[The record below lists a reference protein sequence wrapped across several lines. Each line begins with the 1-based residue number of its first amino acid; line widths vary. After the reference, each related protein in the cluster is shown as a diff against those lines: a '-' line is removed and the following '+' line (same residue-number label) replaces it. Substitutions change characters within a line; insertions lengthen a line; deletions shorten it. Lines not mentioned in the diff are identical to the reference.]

1 MSTQESPAR
10 PDSVPT
16 RERRSDATT
25 NHKALLHAAQAVL
38 AENPLASLDTI
49 AQAASL
55 SRRALYGHFP
65 DRETLLKEVI
75 ALGAER
81 FNAIADVIEDTDPR
95 VALARL
101 AVRLWREAS
110 AVRAAANI
118 ALSEAHVA
126 ETVRSLAPLR
136 RRVRELSIAGIA
148 AGVFRRDVSPE
159 VLAILIEETARA
171 TLRQTR
177 LDAESGPS
185 AIARVVLSIVG
196 LSWTEQAELIESNP
210 DIVAQA

>member
-1 MSTQESPAR
+1 MSTRESTAW
-10 PDSVPT
+10 PDSVPP

-25 NHKALLHAAQAVL
+25 NHKALLHAAQIVL
-38 AENPLASLDTI
+38 AENPHASLETI
-49 AQAASL
+49 AQTAGL
-55 SRRALYGHFP
+55 SRRALYGHFA
-65 DRETLLKEVI
+65 DRETLLGEVI

-81 FNAIADVIEDTDPR
+81 FNTIAEIIDDIDPR

-101 AVRLWREAS
+101 AARLWREAS

-118 ALSEAHVA
+118 ALSEAHVS

-136 RRVRELSIAGIA
+136 RRVRELTDAGIA
-148 AGVFRRDVSPE
+148 AGAFRRDVSPE

-177 LDAESGPS
+177 LTGSNPS
-185 AIARVVLSIVG
+185 VIARVVLSIVG
-196 LSWTEQAELIESNP
+196 LSWTEQAALIASNP
-210 DIVAQA
+210 DIVA

>member
-1 MSTQESPAR
+1 MSTRESMAWL
-10 PDSVPT
+10 DSVPA

-25 NHKALLHAAQAVL
+25 NHKALLHAAQIVL
-38 AENPLASLDTI
+38 AENPQASLDTI
-49 AQAASL
+49 AQAAGL
-55 SRRALYGHFP
+55 SRRALYGHFA
-65 DRETLLKEVI
+65 DRETLLREVI

-81 FNAIADVIEDTDPR
+81 FNTIAEIIDDIDPR

-101 AVRLWREAS
+101 AAGLWREAS

-118 ALSEAHVA
+118 ALSEAHVS

-136 RRVRELSIAGIA
+136 RRVRELTDAGIA
-148 AGVFRRDVSPE
+148 AGAFRRDVSPE

-177 LDAESGPS
+177 LTGSNPS
-185 AIARVVLSIVG
+185 VIARVVLSIVG
-196 LSWTEQAELIESNP
+196 LSWTEQAALIASNP
-210 DIVAQA
+210 DIVA

>member
-1 MSTQESPAR
+1 MSTQEFPAR

-25 NHKALLHAAQAVL
+25 NHNALLHAAQAVL
-38 AENPLASLDTI
+38 AENPQASLDTI
-49 AQAASL
+49 AQAAGL

-81 FNAIADVIEDTDPR
+81 FNAIAHVIDDTDPR

-136 RRVRELSIAGIA
+136 RRIRELTDTGTA
-148 AGVFRRDVSPE
+148 AGAFRRDVSPE

-185 AIARVVLSIVG
+185 TIARVVLSIVG